1 MLKVYKNKKV
11 ERWFIF
17 DFGGGT
23 LDVAIVEVGNNTVRT
38 IAVDGDNHLGGQD
51 IDHLL
56 MMEFLKLYREEY
68 LEDNNG
74 KEPNITPRLK
84 ARFKQAA
91 CFLKE

>member
-23 LDVAIVEVGNNTVRT
+23 LDVAIVEVGNNTVIT

-56 MMEFLKLYREEY
+56 MMEFLKLFQQEY
-68 LEDNNG
+68 LEDNG
-74 KEPNITPRLK
+74 KVPNITPRIK